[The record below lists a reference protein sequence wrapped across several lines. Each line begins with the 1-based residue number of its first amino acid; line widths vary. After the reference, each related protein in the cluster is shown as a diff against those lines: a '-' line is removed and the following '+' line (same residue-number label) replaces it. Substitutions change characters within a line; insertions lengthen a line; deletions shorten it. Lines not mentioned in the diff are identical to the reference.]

1 MEQNEMEYQNLFTAD
16 ERKRMIAQTIN
27 ELRKSKGLSQKEVSA
42 IIGISQ
48 ATYSAY
54 ERGRNEPSAEILVRL
69 SYLFNCPVD
78 ILVQRDRTYRT
89 AEDALRDAQQIRT
102 EMDQLAVKL
111 KEKNAENE
119 TTEALLE
126 LMKKVTDVLTEATQQ
141 PGIASE
147 LNKPL
152 K

>member
-1 MEQNEMEYQNLFTAD
+1 MLF
-16 ERKRMIAQTIN
+16 R
-27 ELRKSKGLSQKEVSA
+27 S
-42 IIGISQ
+42 
-48 ATYSAY
+48 
-54 ERGRNEPSAEILVRL
+54 
-69 SYLFNCPVD
+69 
-78 ILVQRDRTYRT
+78 TYRT